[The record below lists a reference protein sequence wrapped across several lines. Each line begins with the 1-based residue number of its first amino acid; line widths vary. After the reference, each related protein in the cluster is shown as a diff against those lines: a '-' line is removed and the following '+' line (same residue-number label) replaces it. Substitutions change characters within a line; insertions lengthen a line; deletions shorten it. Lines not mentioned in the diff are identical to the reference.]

1 MLGRAIKTSLLGTLC
16 SCFSAVVWAQTSS
29 TAASPS
35 PGGSG
40 SSVTAQVYTPIT
52 SGGSMIWFTFI
63 TLVLLAAVVVVIA
76 WLIHKN
82 MSAAVPNS
90 AIKILSVQSL
100 GPRERIVIASVA
112 GRIYV
117 LGHTPSTITVLSE
130 LSPAEVAGLVASP
143 APIDFATRLSE
154 LLRKAR
160 R

>member
-1 MLGRAIKTSLLGTLC
+1 MLGRATKTSLLGTLC
-16 SCFSAVVWAQTSS
+16 GSLSSFAWAQASS
-29 TAASPS
+29 PAAGPS
-35 PGGSG
+35 SSSAGP
-40 SSVTAQVYTPIT
+40 SVTAQVYAPIT

-117 LGHTPSTITVLSE
+117 LGHTPSTITLLSE
-130 LSPAEVAGLVASP
+130 LSATEVAGLVASP